1 MNSPSPQRRAII
13 DRQKAIAQ
21 EMDAMKHPRVSCAV
35 DFIDPIYKHL
45 DPISVSLQER
55 VKFGGHITS
64 ITRSTQLANPNG
76 EFYFYL
82 SQANEDTNLY
92 NDNAQVTKNAIL
104 RAQIEKM
111 ENRNRRIIKGQKT
124 TLIEKKLMKK
134 DYQGLTRQREEER
147 ILEEQ

>member
-1 MNSPSPQRRAII
+1 
-13 DRQKAIAQ
+13 
-21 EMDAMKHPRVSCAV
+21 MDAMKHPRVSCAV

-111 ENRNRRIIKGQKT
+111 ENRNRKVIKG
-124 TLIEKKLMKK
+124 
-134 DYQGLTRQREEER
+134 
-147 ILEEQ
+147 